1 MRRKICI
8 LGTHHG
14 YQIDVSRPA
23 YFENVKALLRLH
35 FVDLIAE
42 EATGAPSTYAQGI
55 AAESQISWKNV
66 DLTKEERGKVPDVN
80 PDSIGTLIDFD
91 LQNIREWVWVVRT
104 SKAMKDSALL
114 ICGLTH
120 TLSVAEKFQSLG
132 FDVETN
138 VYFPRADEIRIKSG

>member
-1 MRRKICI
+1 MKRKICI
-8 LGTHHG
+8 LGTYHG
-14 YQIDVSRPA
+14 YQIDVSRPG
-23 YFENVKALLRLH
+23 YVENVRALLKLH
-35 FVDLIAE
+35 CVDLIAE

-80 PDSIGTLIDFD
+80 PDSIGTLLDFD
-91 LQNIREWVWVVRT
+91 LQTIREWVWVVRT

-120 TLSVAEKFQSLG
+120 ALSVAEKFRWVG
-132 FDVETN
+132 FDIETN
-138 VYFPRADEIRIKSG
+138 VYFPRADENRIKNG